1 MNALVVSPAACGLDQ
16 GCLVGGPA
24 AQLRRRQIADAAA
37 PKNGMTFP
45 LDNPLA
51 IN

>member
-1 MNALVVSPAACGLDQ
+1 LAFAASGLNQ
-16 GCLVGGPA
+16 GCLMDEPA